1 MVSRIDGY
9 AVAEGVLNN
18 TDKTM
23 TESHE
28 AASAENEAG
37 NVSTSQGVES
47 TEAEEPSSTAHGGRR
62 RGRRQV
68 KKKKTVKDDEGY
80 LVTRE
85 EVAWESFSEEEPAP
99 PKTKS
104 FGLSS
109 SQVSKGGKSSG
120 KPGQGKGNIMS
131 FFSKK

>member
-1 MVSRIDGY
+1 MVSRIGGY
-9 AVAEGVLNN
+9 TVAEGILNN
-18 TDKTM
+18 ADETM
-23 TESHE
+23 TDSQEV
-28 AASAENEAG
+28 ASAEKVAVD
-37 NVSTSQGVES
+37 VSTSQGVEP
-47 TEAEEPSSTAHGGRR
+47 TEAEEPSSMVHGGRR

-85 EVAWESFSEEEPAP
+85 ELAWESFSEEEPAP
-99 PKTKS
+99 SKPKS
-104 FGLSS
+104 SGLSS
-109 SQVSKGGKSSG
+109 SQASKGGKSSG